1 MKSKRFMLIMITL
14 VFGIILTSCGVKDTN
29 LERNQEIVN
38 HIKKMSIE
46 EKIGQMMI
54 VGVDGYAL
62 NPSTKKMI
70 VENKVGGFVILG
82 SNVKTNKQ
90 LFDLVSS
97 LKSTNKQENG
107 IPLFLSID
115 EEGGRIT
122 RFPEEL
128 RKLPSNKEIGE
139 LDNLEVAN
147 QIGRLQAEKL
157 KVFGLNMN
165 FAPVLDVN
173 SNPMNTVIGD
183 RSYGKNPEV
192 VSRLGVKTMKGI
204 QENGIIPVIKHFP
217 GHGDTIV
224 DSHQGLPSVLHDI
237 NRLKNLELV
246 PFQEAIDEQAEVVM
260 TAHIL
265 LPKVD
270 ATHPATMSKK
280 IITDLLRE
288 ELQFDGIVITDD
300 MTMGAISANY
310 RISEAAVATVQ
321 AGSDMIMVAHNHQK
335 GIEAYEALLN
345 AVKRG
350 ELSEERIDQ
359 SVYRI
364 LKVKKKYQLSDE
376 KKPIGSIREINE
388 KINNLLKKYF

>member
-1 MKSKRFMLIMITL
+1 MKNKRFSMATIALLIG
-14 VFGIILTSCGVKDTN
+14 VILSSCGVEEIN
-29 LERNQEIVN
+29 QERDQEIVN
-38 HIKKMSIE
+38 QIKKMSLE

-54 VGVDGYAL
+54 VGVEGYAL
-62 NPSTKKMI
+62 NSSTKKMI
-70 VENKVGGFVILG
+70 VDKKVGGFVILG
-82 SNVKTNKQ
+82 NNVRTSKQ
-90 LFDLVSS
+90 LFDLVNS
-97 LKSTNKQENG
+97 LKSTNKQENR

-139 LDNLEVAN
+139 LDNQEVAY

-157 KVFGLNMN
+157 KLFGLNMN

-173 SNPMNTVIGD
+173 SNPKNPIIGD
-183 RSYGKNPEV
+183 RSYGNNPEV
-192 VSRLGVKTMKGI
+192 VSRLGVQTMKGI
-204 QENGIIPVIKHFP
+204 QENGIIPVLKHFP

-224 DSHQGLPSVLHDI
+224 DSHQGLPSVSHDI
-237 NRLKNLELV
+237 NRLENLELV

-265 LPKVD
+265 LPKLD

-288 ELQFDGIVITDD
+288 ELHFDGIVITDD
-300 MTMGAISANY
+300 MTMKAISANY
-310 RISEAAVATVQ
+310 GISEAAVATVQ

-345 AVKRG
+345 AVKKG
-350 ELSEERIDQ
+350 ELSEERIDK

-364 LKVKKKYQLSDE
+364 LNVKKKYQLSDE
-376 KKPIGSIREINE
+376 RSPFGPIRDINE
-388 KINNLLKKYF
+388 KIGTLLMEHF